1 MGETEAEE
9 GPMTDQE
16 LIITAL
22 RQSGVIIA
30 EHLEPGN
37 KIDADETI
45 AQLITILDRQD
56 LAAAMDRLESGHGL
70 RVVK

>member
-1 MGETEAEE
+1 
-9 GPMTDQE
+9 MTDQE

-30 EHLEPGN
+30 EYLEPGN

-45 AQLITILDRQD
+45 ARLIAILDRQD
-56 LAAAMDRLESGHGL
+56 LAAAMDRLERHGL